1 MSCALQAPLLA
12 LRGRHDGIEQRLG
25 GLEQFVSLARPLL
38 GQQRVAAHHEVL
50 ARIGVASDLH
60 QVGAVEH
67 LHRHRTALG
76 VAQQPE
82 LDLQLA
88 ALAVARVAAPPQR
101 AAASFQIHRGEVVQH
116 QRAVLEMASGQP
128 SFDPLLALEQPVHG
142 GVQVVLV
149 AVLQPQRLGER
160 VARGVR
166 RQALGGGQLGTRIE
180 DPGDDHR
187 QHASALGRVR
197 AGDGAIQSQLAQRAE
212 LGGDMA
218 VGFGTHDVEGVVEA
232 GHRGAAL
239 EQHAQAVDE
248 RRGPFGEVGEGAF
261 LDLAGVA
268 EGLAQ
273 EHGGGRFAVGD
284 AFDVHGYI
292 FLLGRRKKSR

>member
-1 MSCALQAPLLA
+1 MPQLVD
-12 LRGRHDGIEQRLG
+12 LRAHGGRVR
-25 GLEQFVSLARPLL
+25 
-38 GQQRVAAHHEVL
+38 
-50 ARIGVASDLH
+50 GV
-60 QVGAVEH
+60 AVEH

-101 AAASFQIHRGEVVQH
+101 TAAPFQPHRRQVVKH
-116 QRAVLEMASGQP
+116 QGAVLQMPLGQA
-128 SFDPLLALEQPVHG
+128 PLDGVLTLEQPVHG
-142 GVQVVLV
+142 GVKIVLV
-149 AVLQPQRLGER
+149 AVFQPQRLGQR
-160 VARGVR
+160 VARGR
-166 RQALGGGQLGTRIE
+166 LGQAPGGGQFRAGVQ

-197 AGDGAIQSQLAQRAE
+197 PGDRPIQSQLAQRPE
-212 LGGDMA
+212 HGRDMA

-232 GHRGAAL
+232 GHGGAAL
-239 EQHAQAVDE
+239 EQHAQALDE

-261 LDLAGVA
+261 LDFAGGA

-273 EHGGGRFAVGD
+273 EHGGGRVAVGD
-284 AFDVHGYI
+284 AFDVHGY
-292 FLLGRRKKSR
+292 